1 MKFNSIFLFILVL
14 SSCKYFDVKKTSS
27 EAIINNELKT
37 FNWNAVDEYPTF
49 IKCDSLSGKD
59 ARKDC
64 FQRILTAHLLTF
76 LKNKNLVVTKTINDT
91 LMLQFVVT
99 QNGDLQ
105 LTEIDIDSITSQE
118 ITNMKELLHKSLDSL
133 PKVYPA
139 IKRGQQV
146 TTAFKL
152 PIIIEAK

>member
-14 SSCKYFDVKKTSS
+14 SSCKYFDEKKTSS
-27 EAIINNELKT
+27 EAIVNNELKT

-49 IKCDSLSGKD
+49 VKCDSLSGKD

-76 LKNKNLVVTKTINDT
+76 LKSKNLVVTKTINDT